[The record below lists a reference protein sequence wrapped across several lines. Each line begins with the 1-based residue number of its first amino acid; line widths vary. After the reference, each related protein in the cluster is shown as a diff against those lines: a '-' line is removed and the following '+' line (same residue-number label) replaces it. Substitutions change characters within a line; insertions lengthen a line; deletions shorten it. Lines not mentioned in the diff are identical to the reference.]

1 MTAPIKDVKF
11 TSTCILILSSAQSY
25 MNVNVA
31 PSSAL
36 GGTLLFHED
45 PIRSAF
51 GMPNASVHVLD
62 TCDFVKTEFRPS
74 F

>member
-1 MTAPIKDVKF
+1 
-11 TSTCILILSSAQSY
+11 

-45 PIRSAF
+45 PIRSSF
-51 GMPNASVHVLD
+51 GMPNASVHVSD
-62 TCDFVKTEFRPS
+62 TCDFVETEFRPS